1 MRHSVY
7 FLFIV
12 LHISVTYNQIKNC
25 YLEADLTGEGD
36 GEDVVCLAE
45 VVVAGV
51 GLVHGVLSRDAEG
64 GEADH
69 DHDELVEG
77 GGADEPVNQLPHAAN
92 NYF

>member
-1 MRHSVY
+1 MY
-7 FLFIV
+7 
-12 LHISVTYNQIKNC
+12 KC
-25 YLEADLTGEGD
+25 YIYIGERLRKDLVHLEADFTGKSYC
-36 GEDVVCLAE
+36 EDVVCLAE

-51 GLVHGVLSRDAEG
+51 GLVHGVLSRDAER

-77 GGADEPVNQLPHAAN
+77 GRADEPVNQLPHAAN

>member
-1 MRHSVY
+1 MN
-7 FLFIV
+7 
-12 LHISVTYNQIKNC
+12 ISVSYKQILHL
-25 YLEADLTGEGD
+25 YLEANLTGEGD

-51 GLVHGVLSRDAEG
+51 GLVHGVLRRDAER

-77 GGADEPVNQLPHAAN
+77 GRADEPVNQLPHAAN
-92 NYF
+92 IIIFSSEWQAR